1 MAGKTAY
8 KNQYAAEK
16 YDRISLMLPKGGK
29 VPLKA
34 AATEKANGSINQYCI
49 QAINKQLAAD
59 GFPTMQRQENIEP
72 APPEQTA
79 EPIQNHPEQH
89 AENQMEQ
96 EETT

>member
-49 QAINKQLAAD
+49 QAINKQLATD
-59 GFPTMQRQENIEP
+59 GFPAMQRQDTTEP
-72 APPEQTA
+72 DRTEQAA
-79 EPIQNHPEQH
+79 EPIQ
-89 AENQMEQ
+89 EQ
-96 EETT
+96 ERNKHAGN